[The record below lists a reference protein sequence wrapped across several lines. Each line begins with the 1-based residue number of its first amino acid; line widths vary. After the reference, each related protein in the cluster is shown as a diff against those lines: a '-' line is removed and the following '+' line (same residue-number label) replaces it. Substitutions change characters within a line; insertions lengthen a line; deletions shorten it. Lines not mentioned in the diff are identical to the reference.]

1 MKRTFIAYTDPGH
14 GWLKVPA
21 ASIKEV
27 GLKAADFS
35 VYSYIDQGH
44 MFLEE
49 DCDAGKFLDAF
60 ARVHGV
66 EAKHTVRTCN
76 GHSRVRYKW
85 SNTPEA
91 ARYFVPEI
99 A

>member
-1 MKRTFIAYTDPGH
+1 MQRTFTVYTDPGH
-14 GWLKVPA
+14 GWIKVPA
-21 ASIKEV
+21 ASIKEL

-35 VYSYIDQGH
+35 VYSYIDDGH

-60 ARVHGV
+60 AAKHGF
-66 EAKHTVRTCN
+66 EAKQTVRSCN
-76 GHSRVRYKW
+76 GQSRVRSKW
-85 SNTPEA
+85 NNTPEA